1 MNETQTRSILE
12 QLAQGELTPAEAEE
26 RLRALDGHQVEE
38 EEEEHNEPTVVLR
51 EYAGIPKVHA
61 HVHGPSM
68 LEILGVDDIE
78 EIHAYGPSELT
89 TSNEGDVIE
98 VNCRLGDDSVLM
110 IPADVDLTAELNG
123 AEAAIRNLRGT
134 LQAEVNA
141 GTFRCEAALTRGE
154 SAIKANVGD
163 LDLVLDPTS
172 DVHITVKAIAGLD
185 VSPRLRKVGRGEWEF
200 GNGTST
206 LEITGNSGSISISV
220 A

>member
-1 MNETQTRSILE
+1 MNDTQTRTILE
-12 QLAQGELTPAEAEE
+12 QLAQGELTAAEAEE
-26 RLRALDGHQVEE
+26 RLRALDGQQVEE
-38 EEEEHNEPTVVLR
+38 EEEHGEPTVVLR
-51 EYAGIPKVHA
+51 EHAGVPKVHA
-61 HVHGPSM
+61 RVHGPSM

-89 TSNEGDVIE
+89 TSNGEDVIE
-98 VNCRLGDDSVLM
+98 VDCRLGDDSVLM

-123 AEAAIRNLRGT
+123 AEAAIRNIRGT

-141 GTFRCEAALTRGE
+141 GTLRCEAALTRGT
-154 SAIKANVGD
+154 STIDGNVGD

-172 DVHITVKAIAGLD
+172 DVHITVRAIAHLD

-200 GNGTST
+200 GNGTAT
-206 LEITGNSGSISISV
+206 LEITGHPGSISISV